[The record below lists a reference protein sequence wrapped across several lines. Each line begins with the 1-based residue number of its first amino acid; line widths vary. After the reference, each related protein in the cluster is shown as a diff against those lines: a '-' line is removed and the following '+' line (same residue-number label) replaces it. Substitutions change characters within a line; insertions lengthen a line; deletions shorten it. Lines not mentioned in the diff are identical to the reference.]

1 VERLRRVD
9 RDLPALT
16 VLALLFSGPRH
27 TYEMHRMMIDTHK
40 DFVTGLPR
48 SLYHAVD
55 RLVRDE
61 LIRVQETVRAG
72 VRPERT
78 VYALSDAGRTELSA
92 RVRRLLSRPDPDTT
106 LFVAALSFVAC
117 LSRDQVREALQV
129 RAGALT
135 QQVLALDEAL
145 AAIPESLPRLLIIET
160 EYERGRLAAEREWV
174 QAVIADIE
182 SARLEWPDDIAA
194 LTAMLPEETRTDT

>member
-1 VERLRRVD
+1 
-9 RDLPALT
+9 
-16 VLALLFSGPRH
+16 VLASARSGPCTPSVMRGGPSS
-27 TYEMHRMMIDTHK
+27 
-40 DFVTGLPR
+40 V
-48 SLYHAVD
+48 
-55 RLVRDE
+55 
-61 LIRVQETVRAG
+61 
-72 VRPERT
+72 
-78 VYALSDAGRTELSA
+78 